1 MLDFPPIDFARPAL
15 DHVVVM
21 RGVPLRVWY
30 AGPDRGGVWLVRPDG
45 VMSWF
50 ANGMVGHL
58 PPASAALAANAF
70 PAVN

>member
-1 MLDFPPIDFARPAL
+1 MFNSPRPPL
-15 DHVVVM
+15 DHVVVA

-45 VMSWF
+45 IMSWF
-50 ANGMVGHL
+50 SSAAVHYL
-58 PPASAALAANAF
+58 PPASAALRASAF

>member
-1 MLDFPPIDFARPAL
+1 MIDSFAPHYVRPPL
-15 DHVVVM
+15 DHVVVE

-45 VMSWF
+45 VMKWHASGKV
-50 ANGMVGHL
+50 NYM
-58 PPASAALAANAF
+58 PPASSALAANAF